1 MLRRFH
7 HVLQVPAWSP
17 EVLAKC
23 PPTGRAALSGD
34 ASYPPKA
41 EVPQPSVNG
50 TPVVAE
56 AKKQING
63 QENTASRQ
71 KAEGVAM
78 DKSTQTENDA
88 TVRELRLRVEAL
100 EEIVL
105 KLTAERTSSSS
116 SSRPAM
122 PSSRATAS
130 SQKAVEDRLQ

>member
-1 MLRRFH
+1 M
-7 HVLQVPAWSP
+7 PAWSP

-71 KAEGVAM
+71 KAEGVAIKFKHFAFEHRLGFAECAFIIICM
-78 DKSTQTENDA
+78 IKCLNPGI
-88 TVRELRLRVEAL
+88 LGLRVYFL
-100 EEIVL
+100 GSMI
-105 KLTAERTSSSS
+105 
-116 SSRPAM
+116 
-122 PSSRATAS
+122 
-130 SQKAVEDRLQ
+130 

>member
-1 MLRRFH
+1 MTTGDNDSEEQKRCFFD
-7 HVLQVPAWSP
+7 VKA
-17 EVLAKC
+17 
-23 PPTGRAALSGD
+23 GRAALSGD

-88 TVRELRLRVEAL
+88 TVREPRLRVEAL

-130 SQKAVEDRLQ
+130 SQKAVEDRRSSSPT